1 MPFKQYDHDFI
12 DKNKK
17 ASYSIRLALLSSALI
32 VIFNVLFLKHRDFQ
46 EQLHN
51 NPGSYTDA
59 IALVFLFFILSCT
72 SKISLNHTSALS
84 IRLGLHVWICSATF
98 DFMDEFVYQTKF
110 IGYYVEDLLRIIGMF
125 GVGFGVYNL
134 IYKINDKYIEAKI
147 QSFSDE
153 LTQLPNRRFFI
164 NELKKLEAKSP
175 YLFIIDI
182 DNFKVINDKYGH
194 IKGDEVLSKFGH
206 ILSRFD
212 NSEVVATR
220 IGGEE
225 FAIILYSGTQE
236 RAEALAREI
245 LKNASKIIIKN
256 RHHFSVSIGAGQKQ
270 PQEPTEHF
278 MKRVD
283 VALYQAKSTGK
294 GKVEWALEPTE
305 KTL

>member
-225 FAIILYSGTQE
+225 FAIILYSGTQD
-236 RAEALAREI
+236 RAEALAREV

>member
-59 IALVFLFFILSCT
+59 IALAFLFFILSCT

-294 GKVEWALEPTE
+294 GKVEWALEPAE

>member
-59 IALVFLFFILSCT
+59 IALIFLFFILSCT

-225 FAIILYSGTQE
+225 FAIILYSGTQD
-236 RAEALAREI
+236 RAEALAREV

-256 RHHFSVSIGAGQKQ
+256 RHHLSVSIGAGQKQ

-305 KTL
+305 KTQ

>member
-59 IALVFLFFILSCT
+59 IALIFLFFILSCT

-225 FAIILYSGTQE
+225 FAIILYAGTQD
-236 RAEALAREI
+236 RAEALAREV

-256 RHHFSVSIGAGQKQ
+256 RHHLSVSIGAGQKQ

>member
-17 ASYSIRLALLSSALI
+17 ASYPVRLALLSSTLI
-32 VIFNVLFLKHRDFQ
+32 VIFNLLFLKHRDFQ

-51 NPGSYTDA
+51 NPGFYTDA

-134 IYKINDKYIEAKI
+134 IQQINNKYVEARI

-164 NELKKLEAKSP
+164 NELKKLEAKTP

-194 IKGDEVLSKFGH
+194 TKGDEILSKFGH

-225 FAIILYSGTQE
+225 FAIILYAGTQA
-236 RAEALAREI
+236 RAEKLAREV
-245 LKNASKIIIKN
+245 LKNANKIIIKN
-256 RHHFSVSIGAGQKQ
+256 MHHLSVSIGAGQKQ
-270 PQEPTEHF
+270 PKEPTEHF

-294 GKVEWALEPTE
+294 GKVEWALEPKE

>member
-59 IALVFLFFILSCT
+59 IALIFLFFILSCT

>member
-17 ASYSIRLALLSSALI
+17 TSYPVRLALLSSTLI
-32 VIFNVLFLKHRDFQ
+32 VIFNLLFLKHRDFQ

-51 NPGSYTDA
+51 NPGFYTDA

-134 IYKINDKYIEAKI
+134 IQQINNKYVEARI

-164 NELKKLEAKSP
+164 NELKKLEAKTP

-194 IKGDEVLSKFGH
+194 TKGDEILSKFGH

-225 FAIILYSGTQE
+225 FAIILYAGTQA
-236 RAEALAREI
+236 RAEKLAREV
-245 LKNASKIIIKN
+245 LKNANKIIIKN
-256 RHHFSVSIGAGQKQ
+256 MHHLSVSIGAGQKQ
-270 PQEPTEHF
+270 PKEPTEHF

-294 GKVEWALEPTE
+294 GKVEWALEPKE
-305 KTL
+305 KNL

>member
-1 MPFKQYDHDFI
+1 MPFKEYDHDFI
-12 DKNKK
+12 DRNKK
-17 ASYSIRLALLSSALI
+17 TSSSVRLALLFSALVI
-32 VIFNVLFLKHRDFQ
+32 IFNLVFFKHRDFQ

-51 NPGSYTDA
+51 NPGAYTDS
-59 IALVFLFFILSCT
+59 IALIFLFFILSCT
-72 SKISLNHTSALS
+72 SKISLSHTSALS

-98 DFMDEFVYQTKF
+98 DLMDEFIYQPKLV
-110 IGYYVEDLLRIIGMF
+110 GYYVEDMLRIIGMF
-125 GVGFGVYNL
+125 GVGFGVYTL
-134 IYKINDKYIEAKI
+134 IQQINNKYVEARI

-164 NELKKLEAKSP
+164 NELKKLEAKTP

-194 IKGDEVLSKFGH
+194 TKGDEVLSKFGH

-225 FAIILYSGTQE
+225 FAIILYAGTQD
-236 RAEALAREI
+236 RAEKLAREV
-245 LKNASKIIIKN
+245 LKNANKIIIKN
-256 RHHFSVSIGAGQKQ
+256 MHHLSVSIGAGKKQ
-270 PQEPTEHF
+270 SQEPTEHF

-283 VALYQAKSTGK
+283 IALYQAKNTGK
-294 GKVEWALEPTE
+294 GKVEWALEPKE
-305 KTL
+305 KTQ

>member
-17 ASYSIRLALLSSALI
+17 TSCPVRLALLSSALI

-51 NPGSYTDA
+51 NPGFYTDA
-59 IALVFLFFILSCT
+59 IALIFLFFILSCT

-110 IGYYVEDLLRIIGMF
+110 IGYYVEDLLKIIGMF

-134 IYKINDKYIEAKI
+134 IQQINNKYVEARI

-164 NELKKLEAKSP
+164 NELKKLETKTP

-194 IKGDEVLSKFGH
+194 TKGDEILSKFGH

-225 FAIILYSGTQE
+225 FAIILYAGTQV
-236 RAEALAREI
+236 RAEKLAREV
-245 LKNASKIIIKN
+245 LKNANKIIIKN
-256 RHHFSVSIGAGQKQ
+256 RHHLSVSIGAGKKQ

-294 GKVEWALEPTE
+294 GKVEWTREPKE

>member
-17 ASYSIRLALLSSALI
+17 TSYPVRLSLLSSTLI

-51 NPGSYTDA
+51 NPGFYTDA
-59 IALVFLFFILSCT
+59 IALIFLFFILSCT

-110 IGYYVEDLLRIIGMF
+110 IGYYVEDLLKIIGMF

-134 IYKINDKYIEAKI
+134 IQQINNKYVEARI

-164 NELKKLEAKSP
+164 NELKKLEAKTP

-194 IKGDEVLSKFGH
+194 TKGDEILSKFGH

-225 FAIILYSGTQE
+225 FAIILYAGTQA
-236 RAEALAREI
+236 RAEKLAREV
-245 LKNASKIIIKN
+245 LKNANKIIIKN
-256 RHHFSVSIGAGQKQ
+256 MHHLSVSIGAGKKQ

-294 GKVEWALEPTE
+294 GKVEWAQEPKE
-305 KTL
+305 KNL

>member
-17 ASYSIRLALLSSALI
+17 ASYPVRLALLSSTLI
-32 VIFNVLFLKHRDFQ
+32 VIFNLLFLKHRDFQ

-51 NPGSYTDA
+51 NPGFYTDA

-134 IYKINDKYIEAKI
+134 IQQINNKYVEARI

-164 NELKKLEAKSP
+164 NELKKLEAKTP

-194 IKGDEVLSKFGH
+194 TKGDEILSKFGH

-225 FAIILYSGTQE
+225 FAIILYAGTQA
-236 RAEALAREI
+236 RAEKLAREV
-245 LKNASKIIIKN
+245 LKNANKIIIKN
-256 RHHFSVSIGAGQKQ
+256 MHHLSVSIGAGQKQ
-270 PQEPTEHF
+270 PKEPTEHF

-294 GKVEWALEPTE
+294 GKVEWALEPKE
-305 KTL
+305 QTL

>member
-1 MPFKQYDHDFI
+1 MPFKQYDYDFI

-32 VIFNVLFLKHRDFQ
+32 VIFNVLFLEHRDFQ

-225 FAIILYSGTQE
+225 FAIILYSGTPD
-236 RAEALAREI
+236 RAEALAREV
-245 LKNASKIIIKN
+245 LKNANKIIIKN
-256 RHHFSVSIGAGQKQ
+256 RHHLSVSIGAGQKQ

-294 GKVEWALEPTE
+294 GKVEWALEPKE
-305 KTL
+305 KMQ

>member
-1 MPFKQYDHDFI
+1 MPFKQYDYDFI

-32 VIFNVLFLKHRDFQ
+32 VIFNVLFLEHRDFQ

-59 IALVFLFFILSCT
+59 ITLVFLFFILSCT

-225 FAIILYSGTQE
+225 FAIILYSGTPD
-236 RAEALAREI
+236 RAEALAREV
-245 LKNASKIIIKN
+245 LKNANKIIIKN
-256 RHHFSVSIGAGQKQ
+256 RHHLSVSIGAGQKQ

-283 VALYQAKSTGK
+283 VALYEAKSTGK
-294 GKVEWALEPTE
+294 GKVEWALEPKE
-305 KTL
+305 KMQ

>member
-32 VIFNVLFLKHRDFQ
+32 VIFNVLFLEHRDFQ

-84 IRLGLHVWICSATF
+84 IRLGLHIWICSATF

-110 IGYYVEDLLRIIGMF
+110 IGYYVEDLLRIFGMF

-225 FAIILYSGTQE
+225 FAIILYAGTQD
-236 RAEALAREI
+236 RAEALAREV

-256 RHHFSVSIGAGQKQ
+256 RHHLSVSIGAGQKQ

>member
-1 MPFKQYDHDFI
+1 MPFKQYDYDFI

-32 VIFNVLFLKHRDFQ
+32 VIFNVLFLEHRDFQ
-46 EQLHN
+46 DQLHN

-84 IRLGLHVWICSATF
+84 IRLGLHIWICSATF

-225 FAIILYSGTQE
+225 FAIILYSGTPD
-236 RAEALAREI
+236 RAEALAREV
-245 LKNASKIIIKN
+245 LKNANKIIIKN
-256 RHHFSVSIGAGQKQ
+256 RHHLSVSIGAGQKQ

-294 GKVEWALEPTE
+294 GKVEWALEPKE
-305 KTL
+305 KMQ

>member
-46 EQLHN
+46 EQLHS

-84 IRLGLHVWICSATF
+84 IRFGIHIWICSATF

-225 FAIILYSGTQE
+225 FAIILYSGTQD
-236 RAEALAREI
+236 RAEALAREV

-256 RHHFSVSIGAGQKQ
+256 RHHLSVSIGAGQKQ

>member
-17 ASYSIRLALLSSALI
+17 ASYPVRLALLSSTLI
-32 VIFNVLFLKHRDFQ
+32 VIFNLLFLKHRDFQ

-51 NPGSYTDA
+51 NPGFYTDA

-134 IYKINDKYIEAKI
+134 IQQINNKYVEARI

-164 NELKKLEAKSP
+164 NELKKLEAKTP
-175 YLFIIDI
+175 YLLSTSIISKSSMTNMLI
-182 DNFKVINDKYGH
+182 RKAMKY
-194 IKGDEVLSKFGH
+194 
-206 ILSRFD
+206 
-212 NSEVVATR
+212 
-220 IGGEE
+220 
-225 FAIILYSGTQE
+225 
-236 RAEALAREI
+236 
-245 LKNASKIIIKN
+245 
-256 RHHFSVSIGAGQKQ
+256 
-270 PQEPTEHF
+270 
-278 MKRVD
+278 
-283 VALYQAKSTGK
+283 
-294 GKVEWALEPTE
+294 
-305 KTL
+305 

>member
-17 ASYSIRLALLSSALI
+17 SSYSIRLALLLSALI

-59 IALVFLFFILSCT
+59 IALIFLFFILSCT

-84 IRLGLHVWICSATF
+84 IRLALHAWICSATF
-98 DFMDEFVYQTKF
+98 DFMDEFFYQTKF

-164 NELKKLEAKSP
+164 NELKKLETKSP

-225 FAIILYSGTQE
+225 FAIILYSGTQD
-236 RAEALAREI
+236 RAEALAREV

-256 RHHFSVSIGAGQKQ
+256 RHHLSVSIGAGQKQ

-294 GKVEWALEPTE
+294 GKVEWALAQKE
-305 KTL
+305 KAL

>member
-17 ASYSIRLALLSSALI
+17 ASYPVRLALLSSTLI
-32 VIFNVLFLKHRDFQ
+32 VIFNLLFLKHRDFQ

-51 NPGSYTDA
+51 NPGFYTDA

-134 IYKINDKYIEAKI
+134 IQQINNKYVEARI

-164 NELKKLEAKSP
+164 NELKKLEAKTP

-194 IKGDEVLSKFGH
+194 TKGDEILSKFGH

-225 FAIILYSGTQE
+225 FAIILYAGTQA
-236 RAEALAREI
+236 RAEKLAREV
-245 LKNASKIIIKN
+245 LKNANKIIIKN
-256 RHHFSVSIGAGQKQ
+256 MHHLSVSIGAGQKQ
-270 PQEPTEHF
+270 PKEPTEHF

-294 GKVEWALEPTE
+294 GKVEWALEPKE
-305 KTL
+305 KNL

>member
-305 KTL
+305 KTQ

>member
-1 MPFKQYDHDFI
+1 MPFKQYDYDFI

-32 VIFNVLFLKHRDFQ
+32 VIFNVLFLEHRDFQ

-84 IRLGLHVWICSATF
+84 IRLGLHIWICSATF

-225 FAIILYSGTQE
+225 FAIILYSGTPD
-236 RAEALAREI
+236 RAEALAREV
-245 LKNASKIIIKN
+245 LKNANKIIIKN
-256 RHHFSVSIGAGQKQ
+256 RHYLSVSIGAGQKQ

-294 GKVEWALEPTE
+294 GKVEWALEPKE
-305 KTL
+305 KMQ

>member
-59 IALVFLFFILSCT
+59 IALIFLFFILSCT

-225 FAIILYSGTQE
+225 FAIILYSGTQD
-236 RAEALAREI
+236 RAEALAREV

-256 RHHFSVSIGAGQKQ
+256 RHHLSVSIGAGQKQ

>member
-1 MPFKQYDHDFI
+1 MPFKEYDHDFI

-17 ASYSIRLALLSSALI
+17 TSSSVRFALLLSVLI
-32 VIFNVLFLKHRDFQ
+32 IIFNLLFFKPRNFQ

-51 NPGSYTDA
+51 NPGVYTDS
-59 IALVFLFFILSCT
+59 IALIFLFFILSCT

-84 IRLGLHVWICSATF
+84 IRLGLHVWIGSATF
-98 DFMDEFVYQTKF
+98 DFMDEFIYQPKLV
-110 IGYYVEDLLRIIGMF
+110 GYYVEDMLRIIGMF
-125 GVGFGVYNL
+125 GVGFGVYTL
-134 IYKINDKYIEAKI
+134 IQQINNKYVEARI

-164 NELKKLEAKSP
+164 NELKKLEAKTP

-194 IKGDEVLSKFGH
+194 TKGDEILSKFGH

-212 NSEVVATR
+212 NSEIVATR

-225 FAIILYSGTQE
+225 FAIILYAGTQT
-236 RAEALAREI
+236 RAEKLAREV
-245 LKNASKIIIKN
+245 LKNANKIIIKN
-256 RHHFSVSIGAGQKQ
+256 MHHLSVSIGAGKKQ
-270 PQEPTEHF
+270 PHEPTEHF

-283 VALYQAKSTGK
+283 VALYQAKNTGK
-294 GKVEWALEPTE
+294 GKVEWAVEPKE
-305 KTL
+305 KTS

>member
-1 MPFKQYDHDFI
+1 MPFKEYDHDFI
-12 DKNKK
+12 DKSKK
-17 ASYSIRLALLSSALI
+17 SFSSVRIALLLCVLI
-32 VIFNVLFLKHRDFQ
+32 IIFNLLFFQHRDFQ
-46 EQLHN
+46 EQLLH
-51 NPGSYTDA
+51 NPGSYTDS

-72 SKISLNHTSALS
+72 SKISLHHTSALS
-84 IRLGLHVWICSATF
+84 IRLGLHIWICSATF
-98 DFMDEFVYQTKF
+98 DLMDEFIYQPRLV
-110 IGYYVEDLLRIIGMF
+110 GYYVEDLLRIIGMF

-134 IYKINDKYIEAKI
+134 IRKINNKYVEARI

-164 NELKKLEAKSP
+164 NELKKLETKTP

-194 IKGDEVLSKFGH
+194 AKGDEILSKVGH

-212 NSEVVATR
+212 SSEIVATR

-225 FAIILYSGTQE
+225 FAMILYDGTQD
-236 RAEALAREI
+236 RAETLARSV
-245 LKNASKIIIKN
+245 LKNAKKIIIKN
-256 RHHFSVSIGAGQKQ
+256 TDYLSISIGAGKKQ

-283 VALYQAKSTGK
+283 TALYSAKSTGK
-294 GKVEWALEPTE
+294 GKVEWATEPQE
-305 KTL
+305 KNL

>member
-17 ASYSIRLALLSSALI
+17 ASYPVRLALLSSTLI
-32 VIFNVLFLKHRDFQ
+32 VIFNLLFLKNRDFQ

-51 NPGSYTDA
+51 NPGFYTDA

-134 IYKINDKYIEAKI
+134 IQQINNKYVEARI

-164 NELKKLEAKSP
+164 NELKKLEAKTP

-194 IKGDEVLSKFGH
+194 TKGDEILSKFGH

-225 FAIILYSGTQE
+225 FAIILYAGTQA
-236 RAEALAREI
+236 RAEKLAREV
-245 LKNASKIIIKN
+245 LKNANKIIIKN
-256 RHHFSVSIGAGQKQ
+256 MHHLSVSIGAGQKQ
-270 PQEPTEHF
+270 PKEPTEHF

-294 GKVEWALEPTE
+294 GKVEWALEPKE